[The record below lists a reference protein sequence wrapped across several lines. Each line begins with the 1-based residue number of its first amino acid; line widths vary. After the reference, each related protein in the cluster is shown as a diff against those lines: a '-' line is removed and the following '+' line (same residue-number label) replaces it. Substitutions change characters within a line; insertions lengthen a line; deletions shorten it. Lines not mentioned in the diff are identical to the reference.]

1 MTLSDADL
9 DRLETFLESER
20 VPEGTMNLSMLDG
33 FLTAVAAG
41 PEDVP
46 ATEWM
51 ELVFGEAG
59 PELLDTT
66 ERGEILQLVLDRY
79 DQIWRD
85 LAGDPPQCTPIY
97 WLTEDNDEVAFD
109 WAEGFMAG
117 VSLRAEAW
125 MPLIGDEAQV
135 ELLGPILFL
144 CEDENGQP
152 LIEAEPDEAEAL
164 LNSAPDAIPEVVI
177 EIAQFWKDH
186 RPPAEPVRRT
196 GPKVGRNDPCPC
208 GSGRKFKLCCG
219 RN

>member
-1 MTLSDADL
+1 MTQSDADL
-9 DRLETFLESER
+9 DRLETFLESDR

-41 PEDVP
+41 PEVVP
-46 ATEWM
+46 PAEWLATIW
-51 ELVFGEAG
+51 GEAG
-59 PELLDTT
+59 LPFADAA
-66 ERGEILQLVLDRY
+66 EREEVERLILDRQ

-109 WAEGFMAG
+109 WAEGFMVG
-117 VSLRAEAW
+117 VYLRAEAW
-125 MPLIGDEAQV
+125 MPLIGDEAHV
-135 ELLGPILFL
+135 DLLGPILFL

-152 LIEAEPDEAEAL
+152 LIEAEADEAEAL
-164 LNSAPDAIPEVVI
+164 LNAAPDAIPEVVI
-177 EIAQFWKDH
+177 EIAQFWKEH
-186 RPPAEPVRRT
+186 RPPTEPVRRA

-208 GSGRKFKLCCG
+208 GSGKKFKLCCG